1 MVSVANF
8 RLWTHPIE
16 HERVATR
23 DSRNEERPGVFG
35 RRQPPRAPYLV
46 EIQSAGSHDE
56 PLWSSPHKV
65 KRVTGNQRKGLPR
78 SRLQNPGL
86 VRIDDVSECD
96 AVAVLGAR
104 DDYPDNIARLEFAE
118 AAKECIAMGS

>member
-1 MVSVANF
+1 M
-8 RLWTHPIE
+8 
-16 HERVATR
+16 
-23 DSRNEERPGVFG
+23 
-35 RRQPPRAPYLV
+35 RRSQQMPPALV
-46 EIQSAGSHDE
+46 EIQSAGSYDE
-56 PLWSSPHKV
+56 PSWSGPHKV

-78 SRLQNPGL
+78 SRLQNSGL

-104 DDYPDNIARLEFAE
+104 DDYPDNIARFEFAE